1 MQEKNKKWVIAIFIV
16 CVIALIGFF
25 TKDFF
30 TRKTAGDLN
39 NINDLQSAYSIE
51 IEQKQIL
58 EKLKTN
64 VSKAEIFTT
73 QDNKERQV
81 IITFDGL
88 TDSTTIQ
95 RILDIL
101 KKHEAKATFFVDGM
115 QSAEN
120 PSILV
125 NIKNSGQKIENY
137 TLFGRRAMEKLTQE
151 ELVKDFAKTQKII
164 SVNTDK
170 TATFLKCNDTIYTDE
185 ILKVAKACGLNSAVK
200 SDVYLNIKQL
210 NSRIIKQGFKPPFF
224 KQGNRHTRFIF
235 DWRFHILCNQIPLA
249 ALNGSRNTYT
259 AFGKSVFVYNFIHL
273 LFC

>member
-30 TRKTAGDLN
+30 TRKTAGDSN

-88 TDSTTIQ
+88 TDSTTVQ
-95 RILDIL
+95 RIL
-101 KKHEAKATFFVDGM
+101 KK
-115 QSAEN
+115 
-120 PSILV
+120 
-125 NIKNSGQKIENY
+125 
-137 TLFGRRAMEKLTQE
+137 
-151 ELVKDFAKTQKII
+151 
-164 SVNTDK
+164 
-170 TATFLKCNDTIYTDE
+170 
-185 ILKVAKACGLNSAVK
+185 
-200 SDVYLNIKQL
+200 
-210 NSRIIKQGFKPPFF
+210 
-224 KQGNRHTRFIF
+224 
-235 DWRFHILCNQIPLA
+235 
-249 ALNGSRNTYT
+249 
-259 AFGKSVFVYNFIHL
+259 
-273 LFC
+273 